1 MRVLV
6 IPTWYPNGE
15 DKLMGVYHKEFTY
28 ALNNYGIKAD
38 MLFIDRQRLSNPF
51 KYLFMKKKEIDKETN
66 YNVYIYKLLN
76 LSPISFKLGINRY
89 VKKLDYA
96 FKDYLKYN
104 EKPDL
109 IHAHVTVPAGYAAC
123 IIGKKYNIPV
133 IVTEHCGNLER
144 FYKNDSLKKYGNFV
158 LKNSTYS
165 TVSKY
170 MRDIVLKYTNEC
182 YIIPNLV
189 DTTPF
194 NNDIVRK
201 RNNVFKLVSVC
212 ALREGKRLDIA
223 FKAIK
228 KLKEQNIKI
237 HLDVIGDGFYENYY
251 KQVCDELNLH
261 KEITFLGRKN
271 KFEISEILK
280 KENALLI
287 SSELESFGIPGIEAM
302 ASGLPIVST
311 DCLGPTEYINS
322 KVGVICKVN
331 NVDDMADK
339 IKYLIDHYEKY
350 DNNYIRKEA
359 SRYSKEEVI
368 KNTIKLYNKVLKN
381 ND

>member
-15 DKLMGVYHKEFTY
+15 DKLMGIYHKEFTY
-28 ALNNYGIKAD
+28 ALNTYGVDAD
-38 MLFIDRQRLSNPF
+38 MLFIERERLSKPF
-51 KYLFMKKKEIDKETN
+51 KYLFMKKKEIDKEIN

-76 LSPISFKLGINRY
+76 LSPISFKLGLNRY
-89 VKKLDYA
+89 VKKLDKA
-96 FKDYLKYN
+96 FKDYLKTN
-104 EKPDL
+104 NRPDI

-123 IIGKKYNIPV
+123 ILGKKYNIPV
-133 IVTEHCGNLER
+133 VVTEHCGNLER
-144 FYKNDSLKKYGNFV
+144 FYKNDLFKDYGKFV
-158 LKNSTYS
+158 LENSTYS

-170 MRDIVLKYTNEC
+170 MKDIVLKYTDEC

-194 NNDIVRK
+194 NNSIKRK
-201 RNNVFKLVSVC
+201 LDKTFKLVSVC

-228 KLKEQNIKI
+228 KLKDKGINI

-251 KQVCDELNLH
+251 KQVCNELKLN
-261 KEITFLGRKN
+261 KEVTFLGRKD
-271 KFEISEILK
+271 KLEIAEILK

-302 ASGLPIVST
+302 ASGLPIIST
-311 DCLGPTEYINS
+311 DCLGPPEYIDS

-331 NVDDMADK
+331 DVDDMANK
-339 IKYLIDHYEKY
+339 IKYIINNYDKY
-350 DNNYIRKEA
+350 DSNYIRKVA
-359 SRYSKEEVI
+359 SKYSKEEVI
-368 KNTIKLYNKVLKN
+368 KNTIEIYKKIS

>member
-1 MRVLV
+1 MKVLV

-15 DKLMGVYHKEFTY
+15 DKLMGIYHKEFTY
-28 ALNNYGIKAD
+28 ALNTYGVEAS
-38 MLFIDRQRLSNPF
+38 MLFIDRQRLSNPI
-51 KYLFMKKKEIDKETN
+51 KYLFMKKKEIDKEIN

-76 LSPISFKLGINRY
+76 LSPISFKLGINMY
-89 VKKLDYA
+89 VKKLDKA
-96 FKDYLKYN
+96 FKDYLKTN
-104 EKPDL
+104 EKPDI
-109 IHAHVTVPAGYAAC
+109 IHAEVTVPAGYAAC
-123 IIGKKYNIPV
+123 ILGKKYNIPV

-144 FYKNDSLKKYGNFV
+144 FYKSSNLKEYGNFV
-158 LKNSTYS
+158 LSNSTYS

-170 MRDIVLKYTNEC
+170 MKDIVLKYTDKC

-194 NNDIVRK
+194 NNNVVRK
-201 RNNVFKLVSVC
+201 KGKVFKLVSVC

-228 KLKEQNIKI
+228 KLKDNNIKV

-251 KQVCDELNLH
+251 KQVCNELDLN
-261 KEITFLGRKN
+261 KEVAFLGRKN
-271 KFEISEILK
+271 KFEIAEILK

-287 SSELESFGIPGIEAM
+287 SSEIESFGIPGIEAM
-302 ASGLPIVST
+302 ASGLPIIST
-311 DCLGPTEYINS
+311 DCLGPPEYINS

-331 NVDDMADK
+331 DVDDMKNKIEYMISHYDK
-339 IKYLIDHYEKY
+339 Y
-350 DNNYIRKEA
+350 NSNYIKKEA
-359 SRYSKEEVI
+359 NKYSKEEVI
-368 KNTIKLYNKVLKN
+368 KNTIKIYEKILKN

>member
-15 DKLMGVYHKEFTY
+15 DKLMGIYHKEFTY
-28 ALNNYGIKAD
+28 ALNNYGIDAD
-38 MLFIDRQRLSNPF
+38 MLFIERERLSKPF
-51 KYLFMKKKEIDKETN
+51 KYLFMKKKEIDKEIN

-76 LSPISFKLGINRY
+76 LSPISFKLGLNRY
-89 VKKLDYA
+89 VKKLDKA
-96 FKDYLKYN
+96 FKDYLKTN
-104 EKPDL
+104 KKPDI

-123 IIGKKYNIPV
+123 ILGKKYNIPV
-133 IVTEHCGNLER
+133 VVTEHCGNLER
-144 FYKNDSLKKYGNFV
+144 FYKNDLFKDYGKFV
-158 LKNSTYS
+158 LENSTYS

-170 MRDIVLKYTNEC
+170 MKEIVLKYTDEC

-194 NNDIVRK
+194 NNNVKRK
-201 RNNVFKLVSVC
+201 LNKTFKLVSVC

-228 KLKEQNIKI
+228 QLKEQGIKI

-251 KQVCDELNLH
+251 KQVCNDLNLN
-261 KEITFLGRKN
+261 KEVTFLGRKN
-271 KFEISEILK
+271 KIEIAEILK

-302 ASGLPIVST
+302 ASGLPIIST
-311 DCLGPTEYINS
+311 DCLGPPEYINS
-322 KVGVICKVN
+322 KVGVICEVN
-331 NVDDMADK
+331 NVDDMANK
-339 IKYLIDHYEKY
+339 IKYIIDNYSKY
-350 DNNYIRKEA
+350 DSNYIKKI
-359 SRYSKEEVI
+359 SNKYSKEEII
-368 KNTIKLYNKVLKN
+368 KNTIKIYKKIN
-381 ND
+381 NE